1 MFSIY
6 SNEKLGSRNHWEG
19 ELGAVRQ
26 KFAANFKWNNGMVA
40 SGSESLR
47 IGEKNGILGIK
58 SG

>member
-1 MFSIY
+1 MYSIY
-6 SNEKLGSRNHWEG
+6 SNEKLGSRNHWKV

-26 KFAANFKWNNGMVA
+26 KYTANFKWNDGMMA

-58 SG
+58 